1 MNHFQDYIRNYTFSS
16 LLYWR
21 TTHKYIWKE
30 RHSDFPVSLLLGLF
44 VCRLHSIRLPLKTL
58 GHNLQAPYVED
69 SFPISPVGLI
79 SPICLLTALK
89 PCQIS
94 NSFGINHKDALSSWV
109 LRLPLCKGKARQTL
123 RFNPLLQP
131 LQSTT
136 YPLVPRRDQDNW
148 ICLIQNTAECF
159 LPSNSI
165 PIHRE
170 APRLLKPS
178 VLLSA
183 PLPLRP
189 HLTDDLVLPSFKY

>member
-30 RHSDFPVSLLLGLF
+30 RHSDFPVSLLLSLF

-94 NSFGINHKDALSSWV
+94 NSFGINHKGCFIQLGPKTAIMQREGSPDLEVQSSVTALAKYHISIS
-109 LRLPLCKGKARQTL
+109 PQKGSGQLDLSHPEHSR
-123 RFNPLLQP
+123 
-131 LQSTT
+131 
-136 YPLVPRRDQDNW
+136 V
-148 ICLIQNTAECF
+148 
-159 LPSNSI
+159 
-165 PIHRE
+165 
-170 APRLLKPS
+170 
-178 VLLSA
+178 LSA
-183 PLPLRP
+183 Q
-189 HLTDDLVLPSFKY
+189 